1 MNKYIYPSGAILQNH
16 FTLKRSVMAVALTLV
31 SSAVLAQQTEAT
43 APVQKVYVTGS
54 NIKRADK
61 EGSSP
66 IAVMTA
72 KQIAETGAANVA
84 ELLRSIPSMGTG
96 TSIDITDGGFSRGA
110 STASLRGLGSSS
122 TLVLLNG
129 RRITASAYADPN
141 QGKSAVYD
149 LNSIPISAV
158 ERVEVFKDGASAVY
172 GSDAIAG
179 VINFITKSDYQGLD
193 LKATARA
200 NDDGEF
206 GMKGFSGVGGF
217 GDLAKDKF
225 NAFISFD
232 LGKRDS
238 TLIKDVKD
246 IQHEILAD
254 VNGRLNPLSTQLTQ
268 SPFFYRER
276 TPGARNFANSFALRA
291 DVINRL
297 NCPTS
302 EQLTGSTTAHNLAA
316 TSTLVGRT
324 FCTFN
329 LNDYSEAQAAG
340 KDGNVMSRLTW
351 QMTPDITAFAELGYT
366 RSERTY
372 LGAPRAIQSLSP
384 STVFTLEGAPSDFQV
399 ILPVGH
405 PDNPFPTS
413 RSAIGIRFTDRPGS
427 TENTNEQT
435 RVLAGFKGTTGNWDW
450 ESAFLYNRA
459 DRDEVYYNLL
469 NKPTLN
475 RIMTENRTI
484 AATLADPTSTVN
496 TNNKG
501 FASVTQIDAKG
512 STTVGKLQGGDIG
525 LAFGAEARLE
535 KIGLTP
541 DLRTQ
546 RGDIVGLSNSSAD
559 GERKVYSAFVEMRTP
574 FLKNFEMDFAGRYDK
589 YPTMKAFVP
598 KVGAKW
604 TINDKAT
611 LRATFAEGFRAP
623 ALTQVSKGGVQSFTT
638 ITDSI
643 RCPDGVTPV
652 PGATTT
658 DCARGISSLSAATPD
673 LNPETSRSFN
683 IGGIFDPMPNFSVVV
698 DYYNIKKKQETA
710 LLSAQFV
717 VDHQDDYPGRVI
729 RDNNPANLIIGA
741 NGQPIPNS
749 GPISMVN
756 RAYVNQGST
765 QVSGVDIEMTYKY
778 NLGEYGRLTTGLNW
792 AHTLTYERVERPG
805 ETPHNLAGTSGGI
818 SDWATS
824 VGDIPRHR
832 TNLTANWT
840 RGVHSLSGS
849 VEHIS
854 AVSLLRRYDSDVVYP
869 TPYCYYGTGQPSSA
883 YQLGG
888 LPKWNKWMGDRCEVP
903 SWTTLNMSYAY
914 TGFKDWSL
922 GFSVRN
928 LLDTKAPYSPTST
941 GNVSVGFNT
950 QLHNGFGRL
959 FRVTAGY
966 KFR

>member
-1 MNKYIYPSGAILQNH
+1 LQNQL
-16 FTLKRSVMAVALTLV
+16 TLKRSVIAVALTLV
-31 SSAVLAQQTEAT
+31 SGAVLAQQAEAQ

-66 IAVMTA
+66 IQVMTA
-72 KQIAETGAANVA
+72 KQIAETGANNVA
-84 ELLRSIPSMGTG
+84 ELLRSIPAMGTG

-149 LNSIPISAV
+149 LNSIPVSAI

-179 VINFITKSDYQGLD
+179 VINFITKTTYQGAD
-193 LKATARA
+193 IKVSAAA

-206 GMKGFSGVGGF
+206 GRKSINGVFGF

-225 NAFISFD
+225 NAFVSFD
-232 LGKRDS
+232 LGKRES
-238 TLIKDVKD
+238 TMIKDVND
-246 IQHEILAD
+246 IQKEMLAD
-254 VNGRLNPLSTQLTQ
+254 INARLNPYSSLLSA

-276 TPGARNFANSFALRA
+276 TPNARNFANSYTLRA

-297 NCPTS
+297 NCPSS
-302 EQLTGSTTAHNLAA
+302 EQITGSTTAHNLAA
-316 TSTLVGRT
+316 TSTLIGRT
-324 FCTFN
+324 FCNFD
-329 LNDYSEAQAAG
+329 LNNYAEAQSAG
-340 KDGNVMSRLTW
+340 KDSNVMSGMTF
-351 QMTPDITAFAELGYT
+351 QVTPDITAFAELGYN

-372 LGAPRAIQSLSP
+372 LGAPRSVQSISP
-384 STVFTLEGAPSDFQV
+384 STVFTLEGAPQDFQI

-413 RSAIGIRFTDRPGS
+413 RSAIGIRFTDRPGT
-427 TENTNEQT
+427 TENTNEQIRILT
-435 RVLAGFKGTTGNWDW
+435 GLKGTTGSWDW
-450 ESAFLYNRA
+450 ETALLHNKA
-459 DRDEVYYNLL
+459 DRDEVYYGLL
-469 NKPTLN
+469 HKPTLN
-475 RIMTENRTI
+475 RIMTENRTL
-484 AATLADPTSTVN
+484 AATLADPNSTVN

-501 FASVTQIDAKG
+501 YASVTQIDAKG
-512 STTVGKLQGGDIG
+512 STTIGKLQGGDIG

-541 DLRTQ
+541 DKRTQ
-546 RGDIVGLSNSSAD
+546 AGEIVGLANSSAD

-589 YPTMKAFVP
+589 YPTMDAFVP
-598 KVGAKW
+598 KVGSKW
-604 TINDKAT
+604 TINDRAS
-611 LRATFAEGFRAP
+611 LRASFAKGFRAP

-643 RCPDGVTPV
+643 RCPDGVNPV
-652 PGATTT
+652 PGASAT

-673 LNPETSRSFN
+673 LKPETSRSFN
-683 IGGIFDPMPNFSVVV
+683 IGGIFVPAQNWEVVA
-698 DYYNIKKKQETA
+698 DYYNIKKKQESA

-729 RDNNPANLIIGA
+729 RDTNPANLIIGA

-756 RAYVNQGST
+756 RSYVNQGST
-765 QVSGVDIEMTYKY
+765 QVSGLDLEVTNRR
-778 NLGEYGRLTTGLNW
+778 NLGEWGRLTTSLNW

-824 VGDIPRHR
+824 VGEIPRHR
-832 TNLTANWT
+832 TNLSASWT
-840 RGVHSLSGS
+840 RGVHSLYSS
-849 VEHIS
+849 VEFIS

-869 TPYCYYGTGQPSSA
+869 TPYCHYGTGQPSGA

-888 LPKWNKWMGDRCEVP
+888 LPRYNKWVGDRCEIP
-903 SWTTLNMSYAY
+903 SWTTVNLSYTY
-914 TGFKDWSL
+914 TGFKDWTL
-922 GFSVRN
+922 GMTVRN
-928 LLDTKAPYSPTST
+928 LLDTKAPYASPTSVA
-941 GNVSVGFNT
+941 NINLGFNS
-950 QLHNGFGRL
+950 QLHNGFGRY